1 MPLVPMKQI
10 LDEADR
16 GGYGVGAFNVN
27 NMEQIQAIMRAARE
41 ADSPVIVQASRGAL
55 RYTNLVYL
63 RHLMEAAVED
73 NPDLKIALHLD
84 HGNDLEVVKQ
94 AIDLGFT
101 SVMIDGSLEADGK
114 TPRSFEGNVEITR
127 RAVEIA
133 HPHGVTVE
141 GELGTLGGIEEH
153 VQASRVILTEP
164 EEAVEFV
171 KLTGVD
177 ALAVAIGTSHG
188 AYKFKASPTLA
199 IDRVDKIHRL
209 VPDVRLVM
217 HGSSSVPQEL
227 VEQINR
233 YGGKMPNAMGVPVE
247 AIQDAIRRGIRKIN
261 VDTDTRLAATAT
273 IRRIFHEEP
282 GVFDPREYLGP
293 ARDAI
298 YRVVKARMEAFGSA
312 GHNDDY
318 APATLDDARRAYERR
333 GQGPVVRGLG

>member
-1 MPLVPMKQI
+1 MPLVPMKQV
-10 LDEADR
+10 LDEAER

-27 NMEQIQAIMRAARE
+27 NMEQLQAIMRAARE

-63 RHLMEAAVED
+63 RQMMLAAVED
-73 NPDLKIALHLD
+73 NPEIKIVMHLD
-84 HGNDLEVVKQ
+84 HGNDLEVVEQ
-94 AIDLGFT
+94 AIGLGFT
-101 SVMIDGSLEADGK
+101 SVMIDGSLEPDGK
-114 TPRSFEGNVEITR
+114 TPRSFESNVDITR

-153 VQASRVILTEP
+153 VQASRVILTDP
-164 EEAVEFV
+164 DEAVEFV
-171 KLTGVD
+171 KQTGVD

-188 AYKFKASPTLA
+188 AYKFQVTPTLA
-199 IDRVDKIHRL
+199 IERVEKIHQL
-209 VPDVRLVM
+209 APHVRLVM

-227 VEQINR
+227 IADINR

-247 AIQDAIRRGIRKIN
+247 AIQDGIRKGIRKIN

-273 IRRIFHEEP
+273 IRKIFHEDP
-282 GVFDPREYLGP
+282 SIFDPRDYLGP

-312 GHNDDY
+312 GHNGDY
-318 APATLDDARRAYERR
+318 APITLADTKRAYAH
-333 GQGPVVRGLG
+333 